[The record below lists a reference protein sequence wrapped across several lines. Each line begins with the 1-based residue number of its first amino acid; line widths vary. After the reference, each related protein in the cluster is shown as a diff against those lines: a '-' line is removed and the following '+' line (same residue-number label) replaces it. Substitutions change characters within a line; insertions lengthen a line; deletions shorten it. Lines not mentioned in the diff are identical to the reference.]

1 MAIDDAMDDLKE
13 QRIEAKEELKAAEEK
28 AKEVPQVTA
37 DPVLNAWMDKN
48 DWFGKDT
55 RMTGVANGLG
65 VELRRENPGLNGQ
78 AFLDKL
84 DAELQEM
91 FPEKY
96 GKKRTPNP
104 MEGSPNGTARPT
116 VSSGKK
122 SYGNLPPEAKAACDK
137 FVKQGLMTKEAYVAE
152 YDWE

>member
-1 MAIDDAMDDLKE
+1 
-13 QRIEAKEELKAAEEK
+13 
-28 AKEVPQVTA
+28 
-37 DPVLNAWMDKN
+37 
-48 DWFGKDT
+48 
-55 RMTGVANGLG
+55 
-65 VELRRENPGLNGQ
+65 
-78 AFLDKL
+78 
-84 DAELQEM
+84 
-91 FPEKY
+91 
-96 GKKRTPNP
+96 